1 MLLVDGS
8 NTYNTINSTHRRLP
22 LFDESQE
29 DQEEVPAER
38 LSKHHDLST
47 TGVIRVF
54 ALVTNLT
61 KGRRQNSLSVT
72 TNEPKRMTNVGD

>member
-1 MLLVDGS
+1 MLLLDGS
-8 NTYNTINSTHRRLP
+8 NTYNTVNTTHRHLP

-29 DQEEVPAER
+29 DQEEVPAEH
-38 LSKHHDLST
+38 LSEHRDLST

-61 KGRRQNSLSVT
+61 MGRRQN
-72 TNEPKRMTNVGD
+72 